1 MTEENNNIEHAHI
14 VTPWIAESL
23 FKSEHFSPIGDGE
36 DETDYFRR
44 LLASSEK
51 AKEALRTH
59 ETWKRRHLNGLR
71 PLDCKQRI
79 LIVLEELLKSDFLRH
94 DWFDTGIPREDR
106 EQAAVELREQGF
118 EELLLID
125 GAEWKFALLSQLRR
139 PAEKRIVI
147 DERNAGI
154 YISEMRDKLSNEA
167 VESFFRFVTFTR
179 LSYEEIDRLNSEKP
193 AVRRHSMKSELTPE
207 QKAVR
212 AFAEKII
219 ALADAAYEQWNGK
232 RIVPGAHK
240 AEVEIVINKE
250 KLIQRMQS
258 RVKNDFNNLLSVCYP
273 ETANTKRDICLYVV
287 QLQKDGY
294 FGKLTNKHL
303 AELLAPI
310 VGLSKGTVTNYLS
323 QA

>member
-1 MTEENNNIEHAHI
+1 MTEEKNNIEHAHI

-23 FKSEHFSPIGDGE
+23 FKSEHFSPINEGE
-36 DETDYFRR
+36 DEAGYFRR

-106 EQAAVELREQGF
+106 EQAAIELREQGF
-118 EELLLID
+118 EELLQID
-125 GAEWKFALLSQLRR
+125 GAEWKFALLNQLRR
-139 PAEKRIVI
+139 QDEKRIII

-154 YISEMRDKLSNEA
+154 YISEMREKLSNEA
-167 VESFFRFVTFTR
+167 VESFFRFATFTR
-179 LSYEEIDRLNSEKP
+179 LSYEEIELLNTEKP
-193 AVRRHSMKSELTPE
+193 VVRKRPMKPEQTPE

-240 AEVEIVINKE
+240 AEVEIVISKE

-273 ETANTKRDICLYVV
+273 ETANTRRDFCLYVV

-294 FGKLTNKHL
+294 FGKLPNKHL

-310 VGLSKGTVTNYLS
+310 VGLSPGTVTNYLS